1 MRTERDLRH
10 HLERIDGKGYRA
22 YKDLQGEYDMGDHTL
37 SIDHV
42 QGDPFA
48 SPSRIRVFVD
58 VKRAGFPEDTYNT
71 LSREI
76 ALRDLLTRHFSKNA
90 RGSSGKNR
98 GMGKSGLISMDTPG
112 QEVLE
117 RSSILVNGS
126 TIEAR
131 FLMGLPAFGRRI
143 AGRQASDM
151 FFKDL
156 PRIVKASLFFENLDN
171 NEIYYHILMNE
182 DSGHIRSLLG
192 KKGLIAFVANGS
204 ILPRRSGIDDRPMEG
219 NEVIPFRSPPDLEVT
234 LNAPNRGDVTGM
246 GIPRGITLIV
256 GGGYHG
262 KSTLLSAIEVGI
274 YDHIIGDGRELV
286 ITDPSAVKIRAEDGR
301 RVENVDI
308 SPFISNLPLGKDTG
322 SFSTEDASGSTSQAA
337 NIIEAIEAGAG
348 TLLIDEDTSATN
360 FMIRDH
366 RMQEL
371 VTKDKEPITPFIDRV
386 RQLHQELSISTVL
399 VIGGS
404 GDYFDVADLV
414 ICMEGYVPVNRTS
427 EAREIADRYRT
438 ERVSEG
444 KGAIAPITERIPI
457 PSSFDPSRGRRDV
470 KINARDIST
479 ISFGNETIDLS
490 RIEQI
495 VHRSQTRAIGDAIH
509 RATMMMDGK
518 RTLKEVLDQL
528 DDRLDEGGLDAL
540 GGPPVGD
547 RAYFRSLELACAINR
562 LRTLKMKQRR

>member
-1 MRTERDLRH
+1 MRTERDLGSD
-10 HLERIDGKGYRA
+10 LARIDGKGYRA
-22 YKDLQGEYDMGDHTL
+22 YRDIQGEYDMGEYTL

-48 SPSRIRVFVD
+48 APSRIRVFVD
-58 VKRAGFPEDTYNT
+58 MEAAAFPDDTYNN

-76 ALRDLLTRHFSKNA
+76 ALRDLLTRHFSMNA
-90 RGSSGKNR
+90 RGAGGKSR
-98 GMGKSGLISMDTPG
+98 GMGKSGLIGMDTPG

-117 RSSILVNGS
+117 RTSILVSGS
-126 TIEAR
+126 HIEAR

-143 AGRQASDM
+143 AGRQAAEM
-151 FFKDL
+151 FLKDL
-156 PRIVKASLFFENLDN
+156 PMIVRNSLFFKSLDRK
-171 NEIYYHILMNE
+171 EIYDHIQQNE

-192 KKGLIAFVANGS
+192 KKDLIAFVANES
-204 ILPRRSGIDDRPMEG
+204 ILPRRSGIDDRQMG
-219 NEVIPFRSPPDLEVT
+219 GDDVVPFLSPPDLEVT
-234 LNAPNRGDVTGM
+234 LNTPNRGDITGM

-262 KSTLLSAIEVGI
+262 KSTLLSAIELGI
-274 YDHIIGDGRELV
+274 YDHILGDGRELV

-308 SPFISNLPLGKDTG
+308 SPFISDLPLGKDTG

-337 NIIEAIEAGAG
+337 NIIEALEAGAG

-386 RQLHQELSISTVL
+386 RQLHDELAVSTIL

-414 ICMEGYVPVNRTS
+414 ICMEGYVPMNRTS
-427 EAREIADRYRT
+427 EAREIAERYRA
-438 ERVSEG
+438 ERVTEG
-444 KGAIAPITERIPI
+444 KGTISPITPRIPI

-470 KINARDIST
+470 KITTRDIST
-479 ISFGNETIDLS
+479 ISFGNDTIDLS
-490 RIEQI
+490 RIEQM
-495 VHRSQTRAIGDAIH
+495 VHRSQTKAIGDAIH

-518 RTLKEVLDQL
+518 RTLKEVLDEL

-540 GGPPVGD
+540 GGPPSGD

-562 LRTLKMKQRR
+562 LRTLEMKQRR

>member
-1 MRTERDLRH
+1 MRTERDLRS

-22 YKDLQGEYDMGDHTL
+22 YKELQGEYDIGEYIL
-37 SIDHV
+37 GIDHV

-48 SPSRIRVFVD
+48 TPSRIRVFVD
-58 VKRAGFPEDTYNT
+58 VEAAAFPEDTYNT
-71 LSREI
+71 LSREV

-90 RGSSGKNR
+90 RGSGGGNR
-98 GMGKSGLISMDTPG
+98 GIGKSGLIIMDMPG

-117 RSSILVNGS
+117 RTSILVNGS
-126 TIEAR
+126 SIEAR

-143 AGRQASDM
+143 AGRQAADM
-151 FFKDL
+151 FLNDL
-156 PRIVKASLFFENLDN
+156 PGIIKASLFFENLDKKA
-171 NEIYYHILMNE
+171 IYDHIRQSE
-182 DSGHIRSLLG
+182 DSDHIRSRLG
-192 KKGLIAFVANGS
+192 KKDLIAFVANGS

-219 NEVIPFRSPPDLEVT
+219 DDVVPFRSPPDLEIT
-234 LNAPNRGDVTGM
+234 LDTPNRGEVAGM
-246 GIPRGITLIV
+246 GISRGITLIV

-262 KSTLLSAIEVGI
+262 KSTLLSALEVGI
-274 YDHIIGDGRELV
+274 YNHVIGDGRELV

-308 SPFISNLPLGKDTG
+308 SPFISDLPIGKDTR

-337 NIIEAIEAGAG
+337 NIIEALEAGAG

-386 RQLHQELSISTVL
+386 RQLHEELSVSTVL

-427 EAREIADRYRT
+427 EAREIADKYRT
-438 ERVSEG
+438 ERVVEG
-444 KGAIAPITERIPI
+444 KGTITSITPRIPI

-470 KINARDIST
+470 KITARDIST

-490 RIEQI
+490 RIEQL
-495 VHRSQTRAIGDAIH
+495 VHRSQTKAIGDAIH

-528 DDRLDEGGLDAL
+528 EDRLDEAGLDGL

>member
-1 MRTERDLRH
+1 MKTERELGSDLT
-10 HLERIDGKGYRA
+10 RIDGKGYRA
-22 YKDLQGEYDMGDHTL
+22 YKDIQGEYEMDGYRL

-48 SPSRIRVFVD
+48 APSRVRVFVD
-58 VKRAGFPEDTYNT
+58 MESAAFPDDTYNT

-90 RGSSGKNR
+90 RGVGGKNR

-117 RSSILVNGS
+117 RTSILVNGS

-143 AGRQASDM
+143 AGRQAADM
-151 FFKDL
+151 FFNDL
-156 PRIVKASLFFENLDN
+156 PGIVKASLFFEKLDKKA
-171 NEIYYHILMNE
+171 IYEHVLLCE
-182 DSGHIRSLLG
+182 DSDHIRSMLRE
-192 KKGLIAFVANGS
+192 KGLIAFVANGS

-219 NEVIPFRSPPDLEVT
+219 EDVVPFRSPPDLEVT
-234 LNAPNRGDVTGM
+234 LNTPNRGEVSGM
-246 GIPRGITLIV
+246 GIPQGVTLIV

-262 KSTLLSAIEVGI
+262 KSTLLSALEVGI
-274 YDHIIGDGRELV
+274 YNHVIGDGRELV

-308 SPFISNLPLGKDTG
+308 SAFISDLPLGKDTG

-337 NIIEAIEAGAG
+337 NIIETLEAGAG
-348 TLLIDEDTSATN
+348 ALLIDEDTSATN

-386 RQLHQELSISTVL
+386 KQLHEELSVSTVL

-414 ICMEGYVPVNRTS
+414 ICMEGYIPVNRTS
-427 EAREIADRYRT
+427 KAREIADKHRT
-438 ERVSEG
+438 ERVAEG
-444 KGAIAPITERIPI
+444 KGTIAPITPRIPI
-457 PSSFDPSRGRRDV
+457 SSSFDPSRGRRDV
-470 KINARDIST
+470 KIAARDIST

-495 VHRSQTRAIGDAIH
+495 VHRSQTKAIGDAIH
-509 RATMMMDGK
+509 AASMMMDGK
-518 RTLKEVLDQL
+518 RTLKEVLDRL
-528 DDRLDEGGLDAL
+528 DDRLDEAGLDGL

>member
-1 MRTERDLRH
+1 MRTERELGSDLK
-10 HLERIDGKGYRA
+10 RIDGKGYRA
-22 YKDLQGEYDMGDHTL
+22 YKDIQGEYEMDGYRL

-48 SPSRIRVFVD
+48 APSRVRVFVD
-58 VKRAGFPEDTYNT
+58 MESAAFPDDTYNT

-76 ALRDLLTRHFSKNA
+76 ALRDLLTRHFSRNA
-90 RGSSGKNR
+90 GGSTGGNR
-98 GMGKSGLISMDTPG
+98 GIGKSGLISMDTPG

-117 RSSILVNGS
+117 RTSILLNGS
-126 TIEAR
+126 SIEAR

-143 AGRQASDM
+143 AGRQAADM
-151 FFKDL
+151 FLGDL
-156 PRIVKASLFFENLDN
+156 PRIVKASLLFESLDRKA
-171 NEIYYHILMNE
+171 IYEHILLCE
-182 DSGHIRSLLG
+182 DSDHIRSMLRE
-192 KKGLIAFVANGS
+192 KGLIAFVANGS
-204 ILPRRSGIDDRPMEG
+204 ILPRRSGIDDRPMVG
-219 NEVIPFRSPPDLEVT
+219 DDVVPFRSPPDLQIT
-234 LNAPNRGDVTGM
+234 LNTPNRGEVTGM
-246 GIPRGITLIV
+246 GIPQGVTLIV

-262 KSTLLSAIEVGI
+262 KSTLLSALEVGI
-274 YDHIIGDGRELV
+274 YDHIPGDGRELV

-308 SPFISNLPLGKDTG
+308 SPFISDLPLGKDTR

-337 NIIEAIEAGAG
+337 NIIEALEAGAG

-386 RQLHQELSISTVL
+386 RQLHEELSVSTVL

-414 ICMEGYVPVNRTS
+414 ICMEGYIPVNRTS
-427 EAREIADRYRT
+427 EARGIADKYRT

-444 KGAIAPITERIPI
+444 KGTITPITPRVPI
-457 PSSFDPSRGRRDV
+457 SSSFDPSRGRREV
-470 KINARDIST
+470 KIGARDLST

-495 VHRSQTRAIGDAIH
+495 IHRSQTKAIGDAIH

-518 RTLKEVLDQL
+518 RTLREVLEQL
-528 DDRLDEGGLDAL
+528 EDRLDEAGLDGL